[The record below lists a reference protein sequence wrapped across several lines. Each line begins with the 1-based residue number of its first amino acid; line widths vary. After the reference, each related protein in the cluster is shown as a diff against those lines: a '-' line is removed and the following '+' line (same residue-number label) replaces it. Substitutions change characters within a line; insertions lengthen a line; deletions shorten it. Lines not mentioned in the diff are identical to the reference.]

1 MQRSGTDLDF
11 DRAEVLTHI
20 VGRSLGTRGKPC
32 GLLFLFDAQSG
43 SRFGK
48 MVALELAQQ
57 GQDFVIG
64 KQGRAAVNNLL
75 PDACQQA
82 IGVQDVGAGKPPSQ
96 ATIRTRA

>member
-1 MQRSGTDLDF
+1 MTTHLDLNGPQILTDLLLDYMVLHR
-11 DRAEVLTHI
+11 RA
-20 VGRSLGTRGKPC
+20 GR
-32 GLLFLFDAQSG
+32 LLFLFDAQSG

-82 IGVQDVGAGKPPSQ
+82 IGVQDVGAGEPPSQ
-96 ATIRTRA
+96 ATICTRA